1 MRDLR
6 GHRYRLF
13 YPVPK
18 ARAFGTALGVPV
30 QETGTKWHL
39 QPVPMALFLVVA
51 ATREDLAAAAEG
63 RRKAEAWEG
72 RLDRRE
78 GDGAIEG
85 SS

>member
-1 MRDLR
+1 M
-6 GHRYRLF
+6 F

-18 ARAFGTALGVPV
+18 ARAFGTAFGVPV
-30 QETGTKWHL
+30 QETGTKGHL
-39 QPVPMALFLVVA
+39 QPVAMTLFLLVA
-51 ATREDLAAAAEG
+51 ATREDLTAAAEG
-63 RRKAEAWEG
+63 RRKAKAWEG